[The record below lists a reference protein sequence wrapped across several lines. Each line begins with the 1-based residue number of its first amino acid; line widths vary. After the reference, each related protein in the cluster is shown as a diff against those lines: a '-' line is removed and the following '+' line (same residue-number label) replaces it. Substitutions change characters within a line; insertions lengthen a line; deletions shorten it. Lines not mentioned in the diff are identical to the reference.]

1 MDILLDQLAGV
12 LCGITLILSILILIN
27 WMPTKHD
34 RIFTNNVR
42 KQKQLMRKKR
52 KLKKEKKKKKKE
64 LAEI

>member
-12 LCGITLILSILILIN
+12 LCGIALILSLLILIN

-34 RIFTNNVR
+34 RIMTNSAR

-52 KLKKEKKKKKKE
+52 QLKTELKQVKKE